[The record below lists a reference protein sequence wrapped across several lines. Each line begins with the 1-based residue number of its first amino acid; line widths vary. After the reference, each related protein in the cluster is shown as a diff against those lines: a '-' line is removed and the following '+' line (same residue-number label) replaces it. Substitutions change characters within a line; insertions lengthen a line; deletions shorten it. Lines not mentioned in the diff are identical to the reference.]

1 MVVLL
6 EKPKTTTT
14 TKIDWGVFFS
24 PTRPSPRPSLERG
37 RGRDVHD
44 GVGDRALGGSARG
57 GLAPR
62 RGAALALLPLAAA
75 PPLQRPGPYY
85 PCWAE
90 VRGFPRTPTP
100 ASQANKGVRRAGSS
114 CSGLL
119 PSLLAAGLRP
129 HFGALHDPR
138 LGSTAPAPGRG
149 RPPAAASCP
158 AGRSCPSSPPP
169 CPHRR
174 SGRSPSP

>member
-24 PTRPSPRPSLERG
+24 PTRPSPRPSPERG
-37 RGRDVHD
+37 RGRDVRD
-44 GVGDRALGGSARG
+44 GVGDRALVGRARG

-62 RGAALALLPLAAA
+62 RGAAVALLPPRAAA

-90 VRGFPRTPTP
+90 VLGNPRTPTP
-100 ASQANKGVRRAGSS
+100 ASQANKGVRRTGSS
-114 CSGLL
+114 CSGLP
-119 PSLLAAGLRP
+119 PSLLEVGPRP
-129 HFGALHDPR
+129 FL
-138 LGSTAPAPGRG
+138 L
-149 RPPAAASCP
+149 PAAV
-158 AGRSCPSSPPP
+158 
-169 CPHRR
+169 PHRGVDAPFLLSDGPSECKSR
-174 SGRSPSP
+174 LFGSGSRTIIYR